1 MAQSTPA
8 LLSQRKGEGTTGPI
22 ASLGIFSSWRCA
34 GRNHGGSHFVPGERV
49 KPSPMLTLRLRRAGR
64 DHGPSQLSSL
74 SRRPEPNRGFNA
86 TAPVSPPGPGAP
98 NGNAAGQ
105 GWCGVRHEAAPSQSI
120 PLISSQR
127 ASSTGKRSLRGRELG
142 SHSRWP
148 WPRLVA
154 HPEKLPGTSRRSAA
168 SLERASQPRS
178 HKSPLSA
185 PPGLLEGSSHRGTA
199 GDPHSAREKCRAG
212 TEQLFQP
219 GVSSGRLAGTG
230 GCFPS
235 THVRSKQRKKEK
247 KSQSFRTAVPLWPLY
262 PSTTSTV

>member
-1 MAQSTPA
+1 MRWQ
-8 LLSQRKGEGTTGPI
+8 K
-22 ASLGIFSSWRCA
+22 SWRQSLCP
-34 GRNHGGSHFVPGERV
+34 GREGEA
-49 KPSPMLTLRLRRAGR
+49 KPDAHPPPAQGR